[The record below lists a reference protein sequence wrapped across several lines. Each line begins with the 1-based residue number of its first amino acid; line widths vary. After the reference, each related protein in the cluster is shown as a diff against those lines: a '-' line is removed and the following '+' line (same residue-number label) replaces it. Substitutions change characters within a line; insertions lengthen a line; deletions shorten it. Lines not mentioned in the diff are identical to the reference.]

1 MNKQTPRQADVL
13 GAPESWA
20 AGHGGRSV
28 WRVDGQ
34 GIELAHDELIEEMP
48 ISLEWNGQHHVTMIA
63 TPTELEAFAIG
74 LSITEG
80 IVERADQIEAL
91 DVVPTQAGIGILM
104 RIAPELLERVAS
116 RRREFAT
123 RGSCGLCGIGDLRSA
138 TALPAPVASA
148 WRTKPEAIVQAM
160 AELQQRQPLND
171 ATGAA
176 HAAAFA
182 QADGTVLLVTEDA
195 GRHNALDKLV
205 GKLAQSGVH
214 PGSGMLCLT
223 SRAGMDLIHKAAT
236 AGFPVVCAISAATGL
251 AARLA
256 EAAGMTL
263 VAFARDNRCVVLT
276 HPGRVTAI

>member
-1 MNKQTPRQADVL
+1 MSRRQSEAVDILASPDTWAQGHSPQQVL
-13 GAPESWA
+13 RIKGDATRHERDA
-20 AGHGGRSV
+20 
-28 WRVDGQ
+28 
-34 GIELAHDELIEEMP
+34 LIEEMP

-63 TPTELEAFAIG
+63 TPTELEAYAIG

-80 IVERADQIEAL
+80 IIERADQLESI

-104 RIAPELLERVAS
+104 TIAPPLLERAAE

-138 TALPAPVASA
+138 TALPAPVAASWPTTPA
-148 WRTKPEAIVQAM
+148 AVARAM

-182 QADGTVLLVTEDA
+182 GPDGAVLLVTEDA

-205 GKLAQSGVH
+205 GKLAQAGIA

-223 SRAGMDLIHKAAT
+223 SRAGMDLVHKAAT
-236 AGFPVVCAISAATGL
+236 AGFPVVCAMSAATAL

-256 EAAGMTL
+256 DATGVTL
-263 VAFARDNRCVVLT
+263 VAFARGTGCVALT
-276 HPGRVTAI
+276 HVGRMVSR

>member
-1 MNKQTPRQADVL
+1 MRKHQPDPADILGSPQA
-13 GAPESWA
+13 WA
-20 AGHGGRSV
+20 SGHSERPV

-34 GIELAHDELIEEMP
+34 AAQLTHDDLIEEMP
-48 ISLEWNGQHHVTMIA
+48 VSLEWNGQHHVTMIA

-80 IVERADQIEAL
+80 IVERANQIESL
-91 DVVPTQAGIGILM
+91 DIVPTQAGIGILM
-104 RIAPELLERVAS
+104 RIAPELLERVAH

-138 TALPAPVASA
+138 TALPPPVACA
-148 WRTKPEAIVQAM
+148 WQTTQAAIARAM
-160 AELQQRQPLND
+160 SELQQRQPLND

-182 QADGTVLLVTEDA
+182 QADGTVRLVCEDA

-205 GKLAQSGVH
+205 GKLAQAGIE

-236 AGFPVVCAISAATGL
+236 AGFPLVCAISAATGL

-256 EAAGMTL
+256 DATGLTL
-263 VAFARDNRCVVLT
+263 VAFARDHRCVVLT
-276 HPGRVTAI
+276 HPSRVTSI

>member
-1 MNKQTPRQADVL
+1 MSTDKSEAFDIL
-13 GAPESWA
+13 ASPESWA
-20 AGHGGRSV
+20 QGHSPRQVLRLMG
-28 WRVDGQ
+28 DATQ
-34 GIELAHDELIEEMP
+34 LENDALIEEMP

-63 TPTELEAFAIG
+63 TPTELEAYAIG

-80 IVERADQIEAL
+80 IIERADQIESL

-104 RIAPELLERVAS
+104 TIAPGLLERVAE

-138 TALPAPVASA
+138 TALPAPVAASWQTTPA
-148 WRTKPEAIVQAM
+148 AVARAM

-182 QADGTVLLVTEDA
+182 SPDGAVLLVTEDA

-205 GKLAQSGVH
+205 GKLAQAGIA
-214 PGSGMLCLT
+214 PASGMLCLT
-223 SRAGMDLIHKAAT
+223 SRAGMDIVHKAAR
-236 AGFPVVCAISAATGL
+236 AGFPVVCAMSAATAL

-256 EAAGMTL
+256 DATRVTL
-263 VAFARDNRCVVLT
+263 VAFVRGTSCVALT
-276 HPGRVTAI
+276 HAARMVVR